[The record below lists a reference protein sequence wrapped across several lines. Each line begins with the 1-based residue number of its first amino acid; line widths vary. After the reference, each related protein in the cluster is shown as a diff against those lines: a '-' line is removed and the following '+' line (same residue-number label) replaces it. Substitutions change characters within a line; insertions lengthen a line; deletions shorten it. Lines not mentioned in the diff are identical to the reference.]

1 MFGHDLIDTAANWS
15 GHGKC
20 HTVAKVHPWTRE
32 IKIRSTIAS
41 GGMAT
46 LDNGKAEE
54 KNAVLLQRSRAPL
67 KNRSCRESLLLQAYN
82 GFAVRC
88 AMSALDEP
96 PLFAVGALV
105 ASETVLVSKYCATG
119 ELREQRITLSLDHFS
134 LITELNLACAELAVS
149 FSGCRRF
156 QTKSQMSRL
165 CSSVARLQLIS
176 AITTAFCSIYFSLP
190 RAGQSNSFDHYAIA
204 VVNTLFHLLIE
215 DTRQEE
221 KIQLSLL
228 V

>member
-32 IKIRSTIAS
+32 VNFLPRPISVICSISRTSDLIKKHIETSLQIKIRSTIAS

-96 PLFAVGALV
+96 PLFAQVGVLV
-105 ASETVLVSKYCATG
+105 ASETVLVSEYCATG

-134 LITELNLACAELAVS
+134 LITVLNLACAELAAS
-149 FSGCRRF
+149 FR
-156 QTKSQMSRL
+156 
-165 CSSVARLQLIS
+165 
-176 AITTAFCSIYFSLP
+176 
-190 RAGQSNSFDHYAIA
+190 
-204 VVNTLFHLLIE
+204 
-215 DTRQEE
+215 
-221 KIQLSLL
+221 
-228 V
+228 